1 MTKNLPVT
9 KTVVELSL
17 CQCKT
22 VCAQRRCVCKKNNL
36 LCTEMCLCVYHCVK
50 GDSVSLRIQ
59 SECGKMGT
67 RITPNTDTFHAVYC
81 TNEKRDGKN

>member
-22 VCAQRRCVCKKNNL
+22 VCAQRRCVCKKKQFIVHRDVL
-36 LCTEMCLCVYHCVK
+36 MCIP
-50 GDSVSLRIQ
+50 LR
-59 SECGKMGT
+59 
-67 RITPNTDTFHAVYC
+67 
-81 TNEKRDGKN
+81 KR